1 MRSRK
6 NYMTKVHEELSL
18 INQYERVIGDI
29 ENMCLLNEGDDIPG
43 ATLQTLDPPG
53 KSFFTTS
60 NTISV

>member
-6 NYMTKVHEELSL
+6 NYMSKVHEELSL
-18 INQYERVIGDI
+18 IQQYERVIGDI
-29 ENMCLLNEGDDIPG
+29 ENLCLLNEGDDLPP
-43 ATLQTLDPPG
+43 ATQTLDPPG